1 MKIVFLDI
9 DGVLNCQTSNSRCG
23 AYIGIDNDKVKRL
36 RKIVETTNARI
47 VLVSSWRSGWERVYK
62 DDQNELAN
70 YLDRKLKRE
79 RLYILDK
86 TTDSVWNRGEGI
98 IKWIGSHKVDEF
110 IILDDEKFDYADCG
124 IISRLVKTS
133 FYDDNGGLQ
142 DEHVELAIDL
152 LTEQND

>member
-1 MKIVFLDI
+1 M
-9 DGVLNCQTSNSRCG
+9 
-23 AYIGIDNDKVKRL
+23 
-36 RKIVETTNARI
+36 
-47 VLVSSWRSGWERVYK
+47 
-62 DDQNELAN
+62 
-70 YLDRKLKRE
+70 
-79 RLYILDK
+79 
-86 TTDSVWNRGEGI
+86 DS
-98 IKWIGSHKVDEF
+98 F